1 MRTAPRLARMTI
13 PLWITAVLTSG
24 CADASDTPVGDSK
37 ATGALAL
44 PPGGRSLYVSNSANE
59 QPQGAGANL
68 ARFTFDATG
77 PLNPMGT
84 GPACGGARGLVLTPD
99 LRFAYLAC
107 TSDDQIA
114 MYSVAADG
122 ALTRIGQINFPG
134 PFGIA
139 IAPNGRTLYVD
150 NVGDSTLASFRVE
163 SDGLLTLLNSV
174 DSGGSPP
181 AKGVAV
187 TPGGSFAYVAHGD
200 PNTTIENVVTGFA
213 LDADG
218 SLKSDKVAEATN
230 GAGGAE
236 AVITPDGRFLYVA
249 AGGSDR
255 VLGYQISADGSLSAV
270 PGGPFPTGVGPE
282 GLAISPDGRWIFNAA
297 PRPGVMVEETG
308 SVTGWAIGADG
319 ALTEVERLTPDEGD
333 RPVGIRFAPDGQHL
347 YISNYSKDKV
357 FAFSI
362 SRRGSLRK
370 IQTVDSEG
378 PEPGFQA
385 IAILP
390 NLGPVALF
398 SVQPGAARRPTRF
411 DASAS
416 SDPDGQVARYDWD
429 FGDGTSQ
436 RTTGPRVNHVYR
448 TAGTYQVRLT
458 VIDNEGCSASLI
470 FTGQL
475 ASCVGSDAAVAAR
488 MVVVKN

>member
-1 MRTAPRLARMTI
+1 MHTAPRLARRTV
-13 PLWITAVLTSG
+13 PLWIIAVLTSG
-24 CADASDTPVGDSK
+24 CADASDTPAGESK
-37 ATGALAL
+37 DTGALTV
-44 PPGGRSLYVSNSANE
+44 PPGRSLYVSNSANE

-77 PLNPMGT
+77 PLNPMET
-84 GPACGGARGLVLTPD
+84 APACGGARGLVLTPD
-99 LRFAYLAC
+99 LRAAYLAC
-107 TSDDQIA
+107 TSDNQIA
-114 MYSVAADG
+114 MYSVGAGG
-122 ALTRIGQINFPG
+122 ALLRTGQINFPG

-139 IAPNGRTLYVD
+139 IAPNGGTLYVVGVDD
-150 NVGDSTLASFRVE
+150 NTLASFRVE

-187 TPGGSFAYVAHGD
+187 TPDGSFVYVAHGNPRD
-200 PNTTIENVVTGFA
+200 TIENVVTGFA
-213 LDADG
+213 LHADG
-218 SLKSDKVAEATN
+218 SLGNKVAEATN

-236 AVITPDGRFLYVA
+236 TAITPDGRFLYIA

-255 VLGYQISADGSLSAV
+255 VFGYQIGADGSLAAV
-270 PGGPFPTGVGPE
+270 PGGSFPTGDGPE

-297 PRPGVMVEETG
+297 PRVGVMVEVTG

-319 ALTEVERLTPDEGD
+319 ALTEVEGFMADEGD
-333 RPVGIRFAPDGQHL
+333 RPIGARFAPDGRHL
-347 YISNYSKDKV
+347 YISNYAKDKV

-362 SRRGSLRK
+362 SRRGRLRK
-370 IQTVDSEG
+370 IQTVDSAG

-390 NLGPVALF
+390 NLGPVAAF
-398 SVQPGAARRPTRF
+398 SVQPDAARRPTRF

-416 SDPDGQVARYDWD
+416 SDPDGRIARYDWD

-436 RTTGPRVNHVYR
+436 QTDEPRVHHVYR
-448 TAGTYQVRLT
+448 AAGRYRVRLT
-458 VIDNEGCSASLI
+458 VIDNEGCSAHLI

-475 ASCVGSDAAVAAR
+475 ASCAGSGAAVAAR
-488 MVVVKN
+488 MVVVK